1 MTFEEFKNVSSAIQS
16 ISIAIA
22 VLVGGFWALY
32 RFFSLKSIETATL
45 ELEKSKKELS
55 SQAVLD
61 VNMNAEAVPSMDG
74 AAIINITIRNIGSKD
89 ETIDTVTS
97 VVYLAVVDGITDEVG
112 SLPKKHEAKHLSI
125 DTYNYFVIVSPGE
138 VKTIPYLVTGLE
150 DKVYLITSN
159 LVASK
164 ELSDHHEAVALNS
177 GLTADYINFGG
188 ELFFD
193 FHANKNLKRDC

>member
-1 MTFEEFKNVSSAIQS
+1 LTFEEFKNLSSSIQS

-32 RFFSLKSIETATL
+32 RFFSLKSIETASL
-45 ELEKSKKELS
+45 ELEKSKKELT

-61 VNMNAEAVPSMDG
+61 VRMNAEAVPSMKG

-89 ETIDTVTS
+89 ETIDTVAST
-97 VVYLAVVDGITDEVG
+97 VYLAVVDNISDDVS
-112 SLPKKHEAKHLSI
+112 SLRKKHEAKHLSI

-177 GLTADYINFGG
+177 GLTAEYISFGG
-188 ELFFD
+188 ELFYD